1 MIGISIEHYRILEKI
16 DSGGMGVVYLARD
29 QKLRRDVA
37 VKLLPPGTLKD
48 LASRKRLQREVLALS
63 RLNHPAVVIVH
74 DFVSTPEHDGIV
86 MEFVRGVSLDEI
98 VRRGPMEEREALR
111 LGIQLAQGLAAVHA
125 AGVIHRDLKPGNLR
139 VTPDGRLKIVD
150 FGLATRTPMKDE
162 SVSME
167 SAATQGPAGS
177 TPYLA
182 PEVWGGAPASESSD
196 LYASGV
202 VLHEMATGLHP
213 FHDMTS
219 KGYAHAALN
228 LDSPPP
234 RSRNPAISPGFESV
248 IVHCLEK
255 DPARRM
261 ASAKA
266 LLQSLEAL
274 SSGQTPLSG
283 GIPAKPQAARRWLVG
298 VGIVLVAATVGV
310 IGATSGWWSGKTRA
324 IPIRSLAVLPVD
336 NFTGDPAQ
344 EHVADGMTDGL
355 ISRLGEYPSLR
366 VIDRTTMM
374 TYKRHTKTLPLIARE
389 LRVEGVVEGSVKP
402 SRNRLEY
409 SFQLIRGHD
418 GHQLWSKRYKGDL
431 GDGPDIQARAA
442 SEIADEIGLRGEERK
457 DAAHAHETTVDPAA
471 YNLYLQGRSDWNRR
485 SEDGVRQAIKCFAG
499 AIAKDSLYAP
509 AHSGLADA
517 WTTAGHLGMVAPLE
531 AYPRAKQAALRALA
545 IDPSLS
551 DAYVSLGNIR
561 QNFDWDW
568 EGAER
573 DYLRAIELNPS
584 NSRAHHWY
592 ANLLAYRGEFGR
604 ATTEIER
611 AKAVDSL
618 SVPINI
624 GGAAL
629 LYFARHYQEALA
641 DYERVAE
648 IDSSSGLLYR
658 AMAGNLYQ
666 MGREA
671 ETARAIQRWLENSQ
685 GGVLAR
691 QAAGAYRSARLPGV
705 LRVLIAALTA
715 RRQAGQYVPATH
727 LAELSI
733 VLGDR
738 EAAFHWLA
746 LALSEHDSELNRLG
760 VDPVFDPLRQDPRFR
775 DLMRSVGLA
784 PSPS

>member
-1 MIGISIEHYRILEKI
+1 MIGTSIDHYRILEKI

-29 QKLRRDVA
+29 EKLRRDVA
-37 VKLLPPGTLKD
+37 LKLLPPGTLKD

-74 DFVSTPEHDGIV
+74 DFVSTPEHDCIV
-86 MEFVRGVSLDEI
+86 MEFVMGVSLDEI
-98 VRRGPMEEREALR
+98 VRRGPLEEREALR

-150 FGLATRTPMKDE
+150 FGLATRTILDHE
-162 SVSME
+162 SVSRD
-167 SAATQGPAGS
+167 STVTQGLAGT
-177 TPYLA
+177 TPYLS

-196 LYASGV
+196 LYAAGV

-213 FHDMTS
+213 FHDMS
-219 KGYAHAALN
+219 SRGFAYAALN
-228 LDSPPP
+228 LDPPSP
-234 RSRNPAISPGFESV
+234 RSRNPAISPDFESL
-248 IVHCLEK
+248 IVHCMEK
-255 DPARRM
+255 DPARRT
-261 ASAKA
+261 ASAKE
-266 LLQSLEAL
+266 LLRALEAL
-274 SSGQTPLSG
+274 SSGQPPASG
-283 GIPAKPQAARRWLVG
+283 DNLPKPRSVRRWRVG
-298 VGIVLVAATVGV
+298 VGIALLTAIVCAIGV
-310 IGATSGWWSGKTRA
+310 TSGWWSGHGGAT
-324 IPIRSLAVLPVD
+324 PIRSLAVLPVV
-336 NFTGDPAQ
+336 NFTGNAAQ

-355 ISRLGEYPSLR
+355 ISRLGEYSSLR

-374 TYKRHTKTLPLIARE
+374 TFKRHKRTLPLIARE

-402 SRNRLEY
+402 IRDRLEY

-418 GHQLWSKRYKGDL
+418 GHQLWNKRYKGDL

-442 SEIADEIGLRGEERK
+442 HEIADEIGLRRAGGDE
-457 DAAHAHETTVDPAA
+457 AAHPQETTVDPAA
-471 YNLYLQGRSDWNRR
+471 YNLYLQGRSNWNRR
-485 SEDGVRQAIKCFAG
+485 SEAGVRQAIKCFAG
-499 AIAKDSLYAP
+499 AIARDSLYAP
-509 AHSGLADA
+509 AYSGLADA
-517 WTTAGHLGMVAPLE
+517 WTTASHLGIAVPLE

-545 IDPSLS
+545 IDPTLS

-573 DYLRAIELNPS
+573 DFLRAIELNPS

-592 ANLLAYRGEFGR
+592 ANLLAYRGELGR

-629 LYFARHYQEALA
+629 LYFARHYELALR
-641 DYERVAE
+641 DYQRVAE
-648 IDSSSGLLYR
+648 IDSSTGLLYR

-671 ETARAIQRWLENSQ
+671 ETARAIQRWLENEH
-685 GGVLAR
+685 GGDFAR
-691 QAAGAYRSARLPGV
+691 LAAGAYRSAGLPGL
-705 LRVLIAALTA
+705 LRVLLGALTA
-715 RRQAGQYVPATH
+715 RRQAGHYEPATH

-738 EAAFHWLA
+738 EAAFRWLA

-760 VDPVFDPLRQDPRFR
+760 VDPVFDPLRSDPRFGG
-775 DLMRSVGLA
+775 LMRNVGLA
-784 PSPS
+784 PSPP